1 MIGELE
7 ARVGYLFVVG
17 GRAVSAMPPGALIE
31 PPPKK
36 APRGRETD
44 TFFTLLTPAGTEQ
57 AQASFYEQTARLAAT
72 YYFGS
77 SGSVTSGLREALTG
91 VNSQLLNAVG
101 AHYQVNALCLV
112 LRGRDVYVARS
123 GATLT
128 LLRQGDTFSSSP
140 EDLRDEYALNGL
152 PLGYSPSP
160 DIKLAHY
167 EIAPGHV
174 IALCDSGLAAAD
186 RTKLDSALAQSD
198 LAATLD
204 ALKPLAAPRTQAM
217 IIHFGIIAAPLKV
230 PVENT
235 SAPPIAP
242 PPVAAVNAANS
253 APIPAA
259 PIPTP
264 TVSVPALPLAVSTP
278 IATPLNP
285 PPTAAPAEKIRPKA
299 RGLQIITRPI
309 IGLITFILRGIA
321 RLLNGL
327 LNWLLPEPEDGRSH
341 IPAAV
346 AAGAAILIP
355 VLVVFV
361 MVGLRLTQVD
371 ETNFEKLVN
380 QVQEQANQAAA
391 VPSGNA
397 VRAKALWLAV
407 IQRVDEAEQVHPG
420 DPTLRQIRAQA
431 QTILDGYAS
440 VTRRQTTP
448 LRSFNANAKL
458 GTVVIQGSTDLY
470 TLDRSQSG
478 IYRDTLRQPD
488 LIGARG
494 SQPIVQAGLAVSSI
508 GEAYRQHDLDVRR
521 RYPRLA
527 WIGRAGYTGHSGHV
541 FADVR
546 ARHCASLT
554 RQRRLGVARCH
565 SDLSKSAVHS

>member
-72 YYFGS
+72 HYFGS

-174 IALCDSGLAAAD
+174 IALCDSETRGGGSHQIGLRARPKRSGGDAGCAQTTGCAAHASDDHPFWDHRRAAESSSREHVRTAD
-186 RTKLDSALAQSD
+186 CA
-198 LAATLD
+198 
-204 ALKPLAAPRTQAM
+204 
-217 IIHFGIIAAPLKV
+217 
-230 PVENT
+230 
-235 SAPPIAP
+235 
-242 PPVAAVNAANS
+242 PPVAAVNAANL

-299 RGLQIITRPI
+299 RGFQIITRPI

-380 QVQEQANQAAA
+380 QVQEQADQAAA

-470 TLDRSQSG
+470 TLDRSRAAFTV
-478 IYRDTLRQPD
+478 IRC
-488 LIGARG
+488 AN
-494 SQPIVQAGLAVSSI
+494 PI
-508 GEAYRQHDLDVRR
+508 
-521 RYPRLA
+521 
-527 WIGRAGYTGHSGHV
+527 
-541 FADVR
+541 
-546 ARHCASLT
+546 
-554 RQRRLGVARCH
+554 
-565 SDLSKSAVHS
+565 